1 MMTLLYSW
9 RNLWRNSRRTLIT
22 LAALA
27 LNTAVL
33 ITTMALIDGY
43 IKNAVATATE
53 LVVGEAQ
60 IHAEDYLEDHS
71 LYKKIENPDE
81 IVKAAE
87 EMGIQATQRTYG
99 FGLVSIGKKSA
110 GALLW
115 GVDPADEKAT
125 FKLASHVGEG
135 DFLDDNQ
142 TGGIVLGKK
151 LARTLNAEVGT
162 EIITVVQA
170 YDGSFGNELY
180 YVTGILKSAGENID
194 RSAAILHD
202 ADFRELFVMQNG
214 VHEIALNSRGN
225 IKPESFNHLI
235 GQSLGTAELKTWRQL
250 LPAFS
255 DIINLSKASIGIFMA
270 IFFLAAGLGIM
281 NTMLMATYDRLREF
295 GILKALGTGP
305 WRIIGNVLMEA
316 FLLSFLATI
325 IGIILG
331 CAGGY
336 YLEMNGINTA
346 TFAGGDMS
354 FAGVAFDPI
363 WRAAMSLNIVITPV
377 ITMWIICVL
386 ASLYPAI
393 LAARL
398 EPVKA
403 MEHV

>member
-1 MMTLLYSW
+1 MITILYSW

-33 ITTMALIDGY
+33 IATLALIDGY
-43 IKNAVATATE
+43 VKNSIASAAE
-53 LVVGEAQ
+53 LVTGEAQ
-60 IHAEDYLEDHS
+60 IHADEYLEDHS
-71 LYKKIENPDE
+71 LYKTIDNPAE

-87 EMGIQATQRTYG
+87 DNGIGAVERTFG
-99 FGLVSIGKKSA
+99 FGLVSSGKKSA
-110 GALLW
+110 GARFT
-115 GVDPADEKAT
+115 GIDPADEKAT

-135 DFLDDNQ
+135 EFLGDNQ
-142 TGGIVLGKK
+142 AGGIVLGKK
-151 LARTLNAEVGT
+151 LARILNAEVGS
-162 EIITVVQA
+162 EIIVMVGA
-170 YDGSFGNELY
+170 YDGSLGNELY

-194 RSAAILHD
+194 RSAALIHI
-202 ADFRELFVMQNG
+202 ADFREIYVMPEG
-214 VHEIALNSRGN
+214 IHEIALNSRGH
-225 IKPESFNHLI
+225 IPPENFKQIL
-235 GQSLGTAELKTWRQL
+235 GQALGTAELKTWREL

-255 DIINLSKASIGIFMA
+255 DLINLSKAGTGIVMA

-281 NTMLMATYDRLREF
+281 NTMLMATYDRMREF
-295 GILKALGTGP
+295 GILKALGAAP
-305 WRIIGNVLMEA
+305 LRIIGNVLMEA
-316 FLLSFLATI
+316 LMLSILATI
-325 IGIILG
+325 VGVIIGWI
-331 CAGGY
+331 GGH
-336 YLEMNGINTA
+336 YLEIVGIDTGA
-346 TFAGGDMS
+346 LAGETS

-363 WRAAMSLNIVITPV
+363 WRAAMSVDVVIRPV